1 MHEQA
6 IRNFRGYHTMSL
18 MDLIKANASATEKQP
33 HRLVDVIDLERHFE
47 VIEDRIEGLR
57 FSKRDLAHELALM
70 SRENARME
78 NQVSELK
85 ERLEALEALL
95 EARLQRKI

>member
-1 MHEQA
+1 
-6 IRNFRGYHTMSL
+6 MSL
-18 MDLIKANASATEKQP
+18 MDLIKTNASDNSKQA
-33 HRLVDVIDLERHFE
+33 HRLADIIDLERHFE

-57 FSKRDLAHELALM
+57 YSKRDLAHELALM

-78 NQVSELK
+78 TQVSELK

-95 EARLQRKI
+95 EARLQRKV